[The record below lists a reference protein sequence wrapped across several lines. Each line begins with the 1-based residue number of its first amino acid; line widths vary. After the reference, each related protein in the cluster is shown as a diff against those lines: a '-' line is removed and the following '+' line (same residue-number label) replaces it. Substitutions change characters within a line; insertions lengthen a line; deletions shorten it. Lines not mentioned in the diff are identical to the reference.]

1 MLTWMHDR
9 PLPTV
14 LDKLMLAMP
23 YLGTNL
29 TMLPLMIV
37 VALVLWLRFHQR
49 LIAVQLL
56 LVSVGSLSLNPTMKT
71 LLDRPRPDMFPLRG
85 MWTWAAYPSGHL
97 ILTTALYFTVSLILD
112 RIYGWKWP
120 YFVTVV
126 VILLT
131 AYSRV
136 YLSVHW
142 PTDMVGGLLIGLV
155 WLFGTWMAFV
165 RAIAGRSSQSVH
177 SADDTAD
184 RTALSNQLELES
196 ELASWS
202 HEPKREL
209 PALSQ
214 SELEL
219 KARARARALI
229 CSMLEAHAHA
239 HGSSSWRL
247 TL

>member
-1 MLTWMHDR
+1 VSPRRLTPRVRLAFELGAAYLAAWLTGVGFGYLLTRTNSWKLGAEWERGMLTWMHDR

-14 LDKLMLAMP
+14 FDKLMLAMP

-56 LVSVGSLSLNPTMKT
+56 LVSVGSLSLNPTMKY
-71 LLDRPRPDMFPLRG
+71 LLNRPRPELFPLRG
-85 MWTWAAYPSGHL
+85 MWTWASYPSGHL
-97 ILTTALYFTVSLILD
+97 ILTTALYFTASLILD

-142 PTDMVGGLLIGLV
+142 PTDMIGGFLIGLV
-155 WLFGTWMAFV
+155 WLMGTWTAFARYR
-165 RAIAGRSSQSVH
+165 RAMKKSDLSRRK
-177 SADDTAD
+177 AD
-184 RTALSNQLELES
+184 RA
-196 ELASWS
+196 A
-202 HEPKREL
+202 
-209 PALSQ
+209 
-214 SELEL
+214 
-219 KARARARALI
+219 
-229 CSMLEAHAHA
+229 
-239 HGSSSWRL
+239 
-247 TL
+247 